1 MGVHV
6 HKAHSTLKKIVVLL
20 CRLKIK
26 IYQMSLFFVVDK
38 NLRWPSLQDNIL
50 AQDTMGK

>member
-6 HKAHSTLKKIVVLL
+6 YKAHSTLKKIVVLL

-26 IYQMSLFFVVDK
+26 IYQMSLFLLLIK
-38 NLRWPSLQDNIL
+38 I
-50 AQDTMGK
+50 